1 MPLHD
6 WSKDGPWD
14 AMHLMWIAELARD
27 VKSRL
32 PGDYR
37 AYAGPGLSVAIGT
50 DAGRPDISVRTHFQ
64 GTDPNTHEQLP
75 AVSGS
80 KPDVEVV
87 AMPSLDPL
95 PSLFIE
101 RDGRLVAVL
110 ELISPRNKD
119 RPVSRTNYTMRYAA
133 YLADGVNLMLVD
145 VHRLPSGFSFLDGI
159 EREME
164 LAPTASIM
172 PPLAATYRVGEQ
184 AAEGGRFLAIWRRQ
198 LAIGDKLPTLP
209 LPLTPTESLEIDL
222 EKTYASAASD
232 VYLT

>member
-14 AMHLMWIAELARD
+14 AMHLMWISELARD

-32 PGDYR
+32 PPEYR
-37 AYAGPGLSVAIGT
+37 AYAGPGISVAIGT
-50 DAGRPDISVRTHFQ
+50 DGGRPDISVRAHFQ
-64 GTDPNTHEQLP
+64 DADSARREQHP
-75 AVSGS
+75 AASEA
-80 KPDVEVV
+80 KPDVEVI

-95 PSLFIE
+95 PSLFVE

-119 RPVSRTNYTMRYAA
+119 RLVSRTNYTLRYAA

-145 VHRLPSGFSFLDGI
+145 VHRLPNGFSFLDGI

-164 LAPTASIM
+164 LTPTPAIVA
-172 PPLAATYRVGEQ
+172 PLAATYRVGEP

-198 LAIGDKLPTLP
+198 LTIGEKLPTLP
-209 LPLTPTESLEIDL
+209 LPLTPAESLEIDL
-222 EKTYASAASD
+222 EKTYQRAASD
-232 VYLT
+232 VYLA